1 MSFSSR
7 ITLYVASGSYEADI
21 IRCVVALKDVD
32 CHIIEVTDPA
42 RQMARLRATD
52 RRYNSTRTGTTAKS
66 ILTRFDIIIEYLEDR
81 YPAPSLMPMTPSA
94 RANCRMS
101 LHRMETELYPAI
113 QRIGEGDRSE
123 VGVITDTLSALGH
136 LLSGGKFFCSDS
148 LSIGDVTLG
157 VLLYR
162 AMAVGLNLRS
172 NRSLCSY
179 YSRLLENPALSNTL
193 SQHRTAA

>member
-21 IRCVVALKDVD
+21 VRCVVALKDVD

-42 RQMARLRATD
+42 LQMARLRQLTGVSTLPALVD
-52 RRYNSTRTGTTAKS
+52 REV

-101 LHRMETELYPAI
+101 LHRMESELYPAI
-113 QRIGEGDRSE
+113 QRIANGDRAE
-123 VGVITDTLSALGH
+123 VGVITDTLAALGH
-136 LLSGGKFFCSDS
+136 LLARGKFFCSET

-157 VLLYR
+157 VLLFR
-162 AMAVGLNLRS
+162 AMGVGLNLRS
-172 NRSLCSY
+172 NRSLCDY
-179 YSRLLENPALSNTL
+179 YSRLLEIPALSNNL
-193 SQHRTAA
+193 AHRRIAA

>member
-42 RQMARLRATD
+42 RQMARLRQLTGVTTLPALVD
-52 RRYNSTRTGTTAKS
+52 REV

-162 AMAVGLNLRS
+162 AMAVGLNLLS

>member
-42 RQMARLRATD
+42 RQMARLRQLTGVTTLPALVD
-52 RRYNSTRTGTTAKS
+52 REV

-113 QRIGEGDRSE
+113 QRIGEGDQSE
-123 VGVITDTLSALGH
+123 VGVITDTLTALGH

-179 YSRLLENPALSNTL
+179 YSRLLENPSLSSTL
-193 SQHRTAA
+193 S

>member
-21 IRCVVALKDVD
+21 IRCVVALKEVD
-32 CHIIEVTDPA
+32 CHIIEVTDPTQ
-42 RQMARLRATD
+42 QMARLRQLTGVTTLPALVD
-52 RRYNSTRTGTTAKS
+52 REV

-81 YPAPSLMPMTPSA
+81 YPAPCLMPMTPSA

-123 VGVITDTLSALGH
+123 VGVITDTLTALGH

-162 AMAVGLNLRS
+162 SMGVGLNLRS
-172 NRSLCSY
+172 NRSLCAY
-179 YSRLLENPALSNTL
+179 YSRLLENPALANTL
-193 SQHRTAA
+193 TQHRTAA

>member
-42 RQMARLRATD
+42 RQMARLRQLTGVTTLPALVD
-52 RRYNSTRTGTTAKS
+52 REV

-148 LSIGDVTLG
+148 LFIGDVTLG